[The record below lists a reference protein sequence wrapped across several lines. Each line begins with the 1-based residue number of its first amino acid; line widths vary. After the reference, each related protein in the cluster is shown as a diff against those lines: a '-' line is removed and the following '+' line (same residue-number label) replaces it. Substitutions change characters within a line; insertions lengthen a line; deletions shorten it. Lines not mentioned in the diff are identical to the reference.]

1 LIEELRTRFLP
12 RFVETSQ
19 GRLARARALFERG
32 DAPTLA
38 EELHALAGEAMMLD
52 LGAIADNARRG
63 ESAARVWSSSDAS
76 QSGQSSER
84 ERATCAS
91 CLAKVGEAVAALSQ
105 SPHSPPHPPHSQG
118 RA

>member
-1 LIEELRTRFLP
+1 LIEDLRTRFLP
-12 RFVETSQ
+12 RFVQTSQ

-63 ESAARVWSSSDAS
+63 ESAARVWSSSNES
-76 QSGQSSER
+76 SPSNHSSER

-91 CLAKVGEAVAALSQ
+91 CLAKVGEAVAALSEN
-105 SPHSPPHPPHSQG
+105 PPGPAHPQG
-118 RA
+118 AA